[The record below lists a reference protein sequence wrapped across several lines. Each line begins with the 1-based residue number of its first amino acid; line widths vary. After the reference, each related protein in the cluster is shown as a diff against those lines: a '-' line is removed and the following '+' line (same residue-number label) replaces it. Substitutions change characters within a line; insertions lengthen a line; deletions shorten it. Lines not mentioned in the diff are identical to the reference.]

1 MSENAPLKKQRKSRK
16 KPENLPLCQLEEIRE
31 VQKKS
36 ITQLAEESGVHRNLI
51 ANIEMGAQEGIA
63 SNHLKL
69 IKTLGVSA
77 DEYFG
82 LISPKSAPEDTPD
95 IVDSRKGFTVEL
107 FPTAQGNVKRI
118 QLSPN
123 ESVSMKRYLDPQ
135 KPVFFYVAQGEIKF
149 QRNQEIYEQG
159 PGAGLSFPR
168 ASNIT
173 LKNISSLGGIL
184 LAFQC

>member
-1 MSENAPLKKQRKSRK
+1 
-16 KPENLPLCQLEEIRE
+16 
-31 VQKKS
+31 
-36 ITQLAEESGVHRNLI
+36 
-51 ANIEMGAQEGIA
+51 MGAQEGIA

-69 IKTLGVSA
+69 IKAVGVSA

-82 LISPKSAPEDTPD
+82 LISPEAIAEEKPD

-118 QLSPN
+118 QVSPG
-123 ESVSMKRYLDPQ
+123 ESIPLKRYLDPQ
-135 KPVFFYVAQGEIKF
+135 KPVFFYVGQGEIKF
-149 QRNQEIYEQG
+149 QRNTEIYEQG

-173 LKNISSLGGIL
+173 IKNISSLGGIL
-184 LAFQC
+184 LAVQC